1 MRQIINTKTKPRWS
15 SARMTNLRHLRT
27 QACNVGHHG
36 RVQSREFDTGFR
48 AHARTE
54 RAMLGRHRTPYLV
67 SYMCSQPATKSPT
80 RITRKAVHLL
90 CSLPS
95 TSAAAVLSTPPTKG
109 VLSDRMSESDFAA
122 RCTPCERSRLYLANT
137 MLCVAA
143 RTLAEALQ
151 VLSGPIT
158 IYAVVPYRVRY

>member
-36 RVQSREFDTGFR
+36 RVQSREFGTGFR

-54 RAMLGRHRTPYLV
+54 RAMLGRHRSPYLV
-67 SYMCSQPATKSPT
+67 SYMCSEPATKSPT

-95 TSAAAVLSTPPTKG
+95 TSAAAVLSTPPPRVSYQIACQSLILLRDARPVSG
-109 VLSDRMSESDFAA
+109 VDYILQT
-122 RCTPCERSRLYLANT
+122 RCSAWPR
-137 MLCVAA
+137 
-143 RTLAEALQ
+143 
-151 VLSGPIT
+151 
-158 IYAVVPYRVRY
+158 VPSSKPFGS